1 VADEGLSAYSK
12 RELARVA
19 KAFSLMGDE
28 AVDEAKSVAGNLA
41 AYAANEIKSAARGRT
56 KSARAVQAVADGAK
70 VSKSSKTGRIDI
82 GFASQRLSGGG
93 NTQKLWAG
101 LEFGSSL
108 KLRPDGRVRKF
119 NQFPNYSGRYGAGS
133 RGWFIYP
140 TLRRIQPELTKK
152 WENAAD
158 SIIKKWTA

>member
-101 LEFGSSL
+101 LEFGSN
-108 KLRPDGRVRKF
+108 RYR
-119 NQFPNYSGRYGAGS
+119 QFPSYSGRLGRGS

>member
-1 VADEGLSAYSK
+1 MADEGLSAYSK

-19 KAFSLMGDE
+19 KAFSVMGDE
-28 AVDEAKSVAGNLA
+28 AVDEAKSLAGDLA

-101 LEFGSSL
+101 LEFGSN
-108 KLRPDGRVRKF
+108 RYR
-119 NQFPNYSGRYGAGS
+119 QFPSYSGRLGRGS

>member
-1 VADEGLSAYSK
+1 MADDGLSAYSK

-28 AVDEAKSVAGNLA
+28 AVSEAKNVAGDLA
-41 AYAANEIKSAARGRT
+41 SYAASEIKSAARGRT
-56 KSARAVQAVADGAK
+56 KAAKAVQAVADGAK

-101 LEFGSSL
+101 LEFGSNRY
-108 KLRPDGRVRKF
+108 K
-119 NQFPNYSGRYGAGS
+119 QFPSYSGRLGRGS

-152 WENAAD
+152 WEDAAD

>member
-1 VADEGLSAYSK
+1 
-12 RELARVA
+12 
-19 KAFSLMGDE
+19 MGDE
-28 AVDEAKSVAGNLA
+28 AVDEAKSLAGDLA

-101 LEFGSSL
+101 LEFGSN
-108 KLRPDGRVRKF
+108 RYR
-119 NQFPNYSGRYGAGS
+119 QFPSYSGRLGRGS

-152 WENAAD
+152 WEAAAD

>member
-1 VADEGLSAYSK
+1 MADEGLSAYSK

-19 KAFSLMGDE
+19 KAFTLMGDE
-28 AVDEAKSVAGNLA
+28 AVDEAKSVAGDLA
-41 AYAANEIKSAARGRT
+41 SYAANEIKSAARGRT
-56 KSARAVQAVADGAK
+56 KAAKAVQAVADGAK

-101 LEFGSSL
+101 LEFGSN
-108 KLRPDGRVRKF
+108 RYR
-119 NQFPNYSGRYGAGS
+119 QFPSYSGRLGRGS

-140 TLRRIQPELTKK
+140 TLRKIQPELTKR
-152 WENAAD
+152 WEDAAD

>member
-1 VADEGLSAYSK
+1 MADEGLSAYSK

-41 AYAANEIKSAARGRT
+41 AYAANEIKSAARQRT

-101 LEFGSSL
+101 LEFGSN
-108 KLRPDGRVRKF
+108 RYR
-119 NQFPNYSGRYGAGS
+119 QFPSYSGRLGRGS

-152 WENAAD
+152 WEDAAD

>member
-1 VADEGLSAYSK
+1 MADEGLSAYSK

-28 AVDEAKSVAGNLA
+28 AVSEAKNVAGDLA
-41 AYAANEIKSAARGRT
+41 SYAANEIKSAARGRT
-56 KSARAVQAVADGAK
+56 KAAKAVQAVADGAK

-101 LEFGSSL
+101 LEFGSNRY
-108 KLRPDGRVRKF
+108 K
-119 NQFPNYSGRYGAGS
+119 QFPSYSGRLGRGS

-152 WENAAD
+152 WEDAAD

>member
-1 VADEGLSAYSK
+1 MADEGLSAYSK

-28 AVDEAKSVAGNLA
+28 AVSEAKNVAGDLA
-41 AYAANEIKSAARGRT
+41 SFAANEIKSAARGRT
-56 KSARAVQAVADGAK
+56 KAAKAVQAVADGAK

-101 LEFGSSL
+101 LEFGSNRY
-108 KLRPDGRVRKF
+108 K
-119 NQFPNYSGRYGAGS
+119 QFPSYSGRLGRGS

>member
-1 VADEGLSAYSK
+1 MADEGLSAYSK

-28 AVDEAKSVAGNLA
+28 AVSEAKNVAGDLA
-41 AYAANEIKSAARGRT
+41 SFAANEIKSAARGRT
-56 KSARAVQAVADGAK
+56 KAAKAVQAVADGAK

-101 LEFGSSL
+101 LEFGSNRF
-108 KLRPDGRVRKF
+108 K
-119 NQFPNYSGRYGAGS
+119 QFPTYSGRLGRGS

>member
-1 VADEGLSAYSK
+1 MADDGLSAYSK

-28 AVDEAKSVAGNLA
+28 AVSEAKNVAGDLA
-41 AYAANEIKSAARGRT
+41 SYAANEIKSAARGRT
-56 KSARAVQAVADGAK
+56 KAAKAVQAVADGAK

-101 LEFGSSL
+101 LEFGSNRY
-108 KLRPDGRVRKF
+108 K
-119 NQFPNYSGRYGAGS
+119 QFPSYSGRLGRGS

-152 WENAAD
+152 WEDAAD

>member
-56 KSARAVQAVADGAK
+56 KSAKAVQAVADGAK

-101 LEFGSSL
+101 LEFGSN
-108 KLRPDGRVRKF
+108 RYR
-119 NQFPNYSGRYGAGS
+119 QFPSYSGRLGRGS

-152 WENAAD
+152 WEDAAN

>member
-1 VADEGLSAYSK
+1 MADEGLSAYSK

-28 AVDEAKSVAGNLA
+28 AVSEAKNVAGDLA
-41 AYAANEIKSAARGRT
+41 SYAANEIKSAARGRT
-56 KSARAVQAVADGAK
+56 KAAKAVQAVADGAK

-101 LEFGSSL
+101 LEFGSNRY
-108 KLRPDGRVRKF
+108 K
-119 NQFPNYSGRYGAGS
+119 QFPSYSGRLGRGS

>member
-56 KSARAVQAVADGAK
+56 KSAKAVQAVADGAK

-101 LEFGSSL
+101 LEFGSN
-108 KLRPDGRVRKF
+108 RYR
-119 NQFPNYSGRYGAGS
+119 QFPSYSGRLGRGS

>member
-1 VADEGLSAYSK
+1 MADEGLSAYSK

-28 AVDEAKSVAGNLA
+28 AVSEAKNVAGNLA
-41 AYAANEIKSAARGRT
+41 YFAANEIKSAARGRT
-56 KSARAVQAVADGAK
+56 KAARAVQAVADGAK

-101 LEFGSSL
+101 LEFGSNRY
-108 KLRPDGRVRKF
+108 K
-119 NQFPNYSGRYGAGS
+119 QFPSYSGRLGRGS

-152 WENAAD
+152 WEDAAD

>member
-1 VADEGLSAYSK
+1 MADEGLSAYSK

-28 AVDEAKSVAGNLA
+28 AVSEAKNVAGDLA
-41 AYAANEIKSAARGRT
+41 SFAANEIKSAARGRT
-56 KSARAVQAVADGAK
+56 KAARAVQAVADGAK

-101 LEFGSSL
+101 LEFGSNRY
-108 KLRPDGRVRKF
+108 K
-119 NQFPNYSGRYGAGS
+119 QFPSYSGRLGRGS

-152 WENAAD
+152 WEDAAD